1 MREVMQTMKTQ
12 DQFEKSCG
20 MQARPTPAA
29 R

>member
-1 MREVMQTMKTQ
+1 MREVMQAMKTQ

-20 MQARPTPAA
+20 MQACPAPAA